1 MKQKS
6 AFTLAEV
13 MIVLVVIG
21 VLSAILIPTAM
32 KSKPDEAKMKF
43 ENTLSSIATTT
54 REVVSSDEYFLD
66 GDMSKKINGTS
77 STSINVCSAF
87 ANTLNFK
94 TSNCNNT
101 NSTTDT
107 SNPDEDCANSSNKA
121 QITTKNG
128 VEYFFSSNVPFT
140 NENSQKTICFDI
152 DGIGK
157 GEAPFG
163 LKLRADGKITYGTR
177 ALTWSG
183 STPESVNTPSEEN
196 NGEVDCDLAQQQ
208 AGYIDGYNEANCD
221 MVDIH
226 EEYCVSLG
234 NGWEFKRWGCVDRC
248 WATIIGEGGV
258 VLQEGGCDEV
268 ECSAP
273 GAGRGFDSHCINPS
287 CGNLKIHCDTGGDL

>member
-13 MIVLVVIG
+13 MIVLVIIG
-21 VLSAILIPTAM
+21 VLSAVLIPTAI

-128 VEYFFSSNVPFT
+128 VEYFFSSNAPFT

-163 LKLRADGKITYGTR
+163 LKLRADGKITYGAR

-183 STPESVNTPSEEN
+183 STPESVNTPAEEEKEDITCEEAYAIEQQNCEKISEFVTPEFCATLPGKWVYERGYMSCKN
-196 NGEVDCDLAQQQ
+196 PSKCGLDSCYFDTEEEYKALRSCAVSGIVGDPVCRHEKCRTNVGSSVTCDL
-208 AGYIDGYNEANCD
+208 
-221 MVDIH
+221 VD
-226 EEYCVSLG
+226 
-234 NGWEFKRWGCVDRC
+234 
-248 WATIIGEGGV
+248 
-258 VLQEGGCDEV
+258 
-268 ECSAP
+268 
-273 GAGRGFDSHCINPS
+273 
-287 CGNLKIHCDTGGDL
+287 

>member
-21 VLSAILIPTAM
+21 VLSAILIPTAI

-128 VEYFFSSNVPFT
+128 VEYFFSSNTPFT

-183 STPESVNTPSEEN
+183 STPESINNSSETNVPEIPEIEIPD
-196 NGEVDCDLAQQQ
+196 GAT
-208 AGYIDGYNEANCD
+208 YICCCPEIFYMGSNCD
-221 MVDIH
+221 GDSYVSETTSSDIWDGPQN
-226 EEYCVSLG
+226 YCNTYDWIGSCVANPYKSHPIVG
-234 NGWEFKRWGCVDRC
+234 KYNSKKVTGCYP
-248 WATIIGEGGV
+248 
-258 VLQEGGCDEV
+258 CD
-268 ECSAP
+268 
-273 GAGRGFDSHCINPS
+273 IY
-287 CGNLKIHCDTGGDL
+287 